1 MHSRQSFILATLRAI
16 QGFLDDNK
24 EAVTPVNDS
33 GARKTL
39 DALVKQ
45 LTAQAVD
52 QDAGRVNSRGETS
65 LQASLRK
72 TLREVHMKRIAT
84 IARARL
90 RDVPEMRAFILPRS
104 TTPSLRLVAMAGGMA
119 DAATQHSAVFIDR
132 GLSQD
137 FIAQLTTA
145 ADALNQSLDTRA
157 KSRGRS
163 TGATTALWALAKQA
177 GQVIRELDVLVVP
190 NIARDDR
197 LLGEWRTAKRI
208 HQKTGPATGTTQS
221 PSVIAPPPSVAAS
234 SEKPAA

>member
-1 MHSRQSFILATLRAI
+1 LHSRQSSILATLRAI
-16 QGFLDDNK
+16 QGFLDDK
-24 EAVTPVNDS
+24 KDIVAPLGDS
-33 GARKTL
+33 GARKSL
-39 DALVKQ
+39 DALVEQ

-52 QDAGRVNSRGETS
+52 QDAGRVSSRGETS
-65 LQASLRK
+65 LQTSLRK
-72 TLREVHMKRIAT
+72 TLREVHMRRIAT

-90 RDVPEMRAFILPRS
+90 RDVPEMRSFTLPRS
-104 TTPSLRLVAMAGGMA
+104 NTSSLRLVAMAGGMA
-119 DAATQHSAVFIDR
+119 DAAAKHAAVFIDR

-163 TGATTALWALAKQA
+163 TGATTALSALSKQA
-177 GQVIRELDVLVVP
+177 ADVIRELDVLVAP
-190 NIARDDR
+190 KLSHDDR

-208 HQKTGPATGTTQS
+208 RRKSGPSAGS
-221 PSVIAPPPSVAAS
+221 IAPASVIAVPAADVPP